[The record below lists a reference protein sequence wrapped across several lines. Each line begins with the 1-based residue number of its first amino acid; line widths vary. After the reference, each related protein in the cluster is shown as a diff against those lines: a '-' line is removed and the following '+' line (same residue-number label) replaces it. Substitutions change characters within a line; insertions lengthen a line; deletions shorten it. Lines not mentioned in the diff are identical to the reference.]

1 MPQTKSKSPKHKI
14 PHPDYQV
21 AKNSSHRGVAPYT
34 KAITGV
40 RLQNLINTIN
50 NNRKDIS
57 KMHNNLPAKL
67 MQLNNQQIINHSY
80 KHQSQDQSQAQAQA
94 QPQVY
99 AKSIS
104 SSFSS
109 VMHNGHTH
117 SQGKRI
123 VNESHKPYLQ
133 VDEMID
139 GSTQH
144 YMIPKNSIPYKPILL
159 HQQIKHSK
167 SKSKPKSKT
176 LVHSSKSKHTTK
188 KHTKRTK
195 HSPKK

>member
-1 MPQTKSKSPKHKI
+1 MPQTKSKSPKQKI

-21 AKNSSHRGVAPYT
+21 AKNSSRRGNAPYT
-34 KAITGV
+34 KAITSV

-67 MQLNNQQIINHSY
+67 MQLNNQQIINHSH
-80 KHQSQDQSQAQAQA
+80 KHQSQA
-94 QPQVY
+94 QPQFQPQSQVY

-123 VNESHKPYLQ
+123 VNESDKPYLQ
-133 VDEMID
+133 VDEMMD

-144 YMIPKNSIPYKPILL
+144 YMIPKNNIPYKPILL
-159 HQQIKHSK
+159 HQQIKHSKSKSK

-176 LVHSSKSKHTTK
+176 LVHSSKSKHT
-188 KHTKRTK
+188 KRTK
-195 HSPKK
+195 HSHKK

>member
-1 MPQTKSKSPKHKI
+1 MPRTKSPKQKI

-21 AKNSSHRGVAPYT
+21 VKNSSQRGT
-34 KAITGV
+34 KAITSV

-67 MQLNNQQIINHSY
+67 MQLNNQQIINHSH
-80 KHQSQDQSQAQAQA
+80 KHQA
-94 QPQVY
+94 QPQIY

-123 VNESHKPYLQ
+123 VNESDKPYLQ
-133 VDEMID
+133 VDEMMD

-144 YMIPKNSIPYKPILL
+144 YMIPKTSIPYKPIIL
-159 HQQIKHSK
+159 HQHIKHSK
-167 SKSKPKSKT
+167 SKAKSKSKT

-188 KHTKRTK
+188 KHTMRTK

>member
-1 MPQTKSKSPKHKI
+1 MRQTKSKSPKQKI

-21 AKNSSHRGVAPYT
+21 AKNSSRRD
-34 KAITGV
+34 KALTGV

-67 MQLNNQQIINHSY
+67 MQLNNQQIINHSH
-80 KHQSQDQSQAQAQA
+80 KHQSQA
-94 QPQVY
+94 QPQFQPQFQPQSQVY

-133 VDEMID
+133 VDEMMD

-144 YMIPKNSIPYKPILL
+144 YMIPKNNIPYKPILL
-159 HQQIKHSK
+159 HQQIKHSKSKSK

-176 LVHSSKSKHTTK
+176 LVHSSKSKHT
-188 KHTKRTK
+188 KRTK

>member
-1 MPQTKSKSPKHKI
+1 MPQTKSKSPKQKI

-21 AKNSSHRGVAPYT
+21 AKNSSQRGKAPYT
-34 KAITGV
+34 KALTDF

-67 MQLNNQQIINHSY
+67 MQLNNQQIINHSH
-80 KHQSQDQSQAQAQA
+80 KHQSQTQPQA

>member
-1 MPQTKSKSPKHKI
+1 
-14 PHPDYQV
+14 
-21 AKNSSHRGVAPYT
+21 
-34 KAITGV
+34 
-40 RLQNLINTIN
+40 
-50 NNRKDIS
+50 
-57 KMHNNLPAKL
+57 MHNNLPAKL